1 MKNQPTDRSN
11 EKTAQWVKR
20 ILFYVVGLFILAFA
34 VSISKKSGL
43 GVSPVSSV
51 ANSISIAFDLDLGL
65 TTAVVFCCYVLIEI
79 AILRR
84 EFPILQILQVPCAI
98 LFGYFVSFTGTLI
111 DGWDPQTYVVK
122 LLMVILSTVMVAIGF
137 KMYLHANMVPQAG
150 DGLVNVIVQKTG
162 KKQSTIKNL
171 FDICSVLLAILVS
184 LIFTGKIQ
192 GVREGTVIAALGVG
206 RVLAV
211 LNKIDNGRIERFIYN
226 TGNTQEEA

>member
-1 MKNQPTDRSN
+1 MKSPQTDRS
-11 EKTAQWVKR
+11 EKTVQWIKR
-20 ILFYVVGLFILAFA
+20 ILFYVTGLFILAFA
-34 VSISKKSGL
+34 VSISKRSSL

-65 TTAVVFCCYVLIEI
+65 TTAVVFCCYVLVEI

-84 EFPILQILQVPCAI
+84 EFPVFQILQVPCAI

-111 DGWDPQTYVVK
+111 DGWNPETYIAR
-122 LLMVILSTVMVAIGF
+122 LLMVVLSTVMVAMGF
-137 KMYLHANMVPQAG
+137 KLYLHADIVPQAG
-150 DGLVNVIVQKTG
+150 DGLVNVIVKKSG

-171 FDICSVLLAILVS
+171 FDICSVLVAIIVS
-184 LIFTGKIQ
+184 LVFTGKVQ

-211 LNKIDNGRIERFIYN
+211 FNRPRSPQPSAHRHG
-226 TGNTQEEA
+226 